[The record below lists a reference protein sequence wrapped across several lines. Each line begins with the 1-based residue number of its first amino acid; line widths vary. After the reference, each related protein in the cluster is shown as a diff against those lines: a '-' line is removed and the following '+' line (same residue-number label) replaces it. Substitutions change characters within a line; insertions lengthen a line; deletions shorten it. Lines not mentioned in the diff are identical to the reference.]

1 VDHHGGVSSDPGTP
15 AAGFVGDGDGNAI
28 MSEKKKFLLRLDAD
42 VYNAL
47 EKWAADD
54 LRSANAQIEFL
65 LKDCVRKAGRLK
77 APPSPS
83 IDLPGEA
90 R

>member
-1 VDHHGGVSSDPGTP
+1 
-15 AAGFVGDGDGNAI
+15 

-65 LKDCVRKAGRLK
+65 LKDSLRKAGRLK
-77 APPSPS
+77 VQQSS
-83 IDLPGEA
+83 SDDPGEEA
-90 R
+90 T